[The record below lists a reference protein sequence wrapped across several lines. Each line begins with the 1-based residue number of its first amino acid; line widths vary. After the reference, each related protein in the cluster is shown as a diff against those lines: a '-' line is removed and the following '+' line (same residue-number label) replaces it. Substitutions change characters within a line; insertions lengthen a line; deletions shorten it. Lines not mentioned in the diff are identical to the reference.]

1 MQVQAHALTKI
12 QGRWKC
18 VFIIVL
24 KVKMVQVC
32 HFGKPVFCHV
42 SELVRF
48 PFATRS
54 CDVECEVVSVQ
65 ALRVVLNSFFPR

>member
-1 MQVQAHALTKI
+1 
-12 QGRWKC
+12 
-18 VFIIVL
+18 
-24 KVKMVQVC
+24 MVQVC